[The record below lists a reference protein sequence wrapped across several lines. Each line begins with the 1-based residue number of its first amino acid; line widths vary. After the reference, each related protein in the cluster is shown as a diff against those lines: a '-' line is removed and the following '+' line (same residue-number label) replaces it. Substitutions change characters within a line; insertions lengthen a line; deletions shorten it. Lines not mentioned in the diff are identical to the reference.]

1 MAEMTMLEKI
11 TARLAGWGY
20 EVVEGD
26 TFALEFLIAKTENHI
41 RDFCNIEEIPESLEQ
56 SEIDVIC
63 ADFLG
68 EKALTGGLDLA
79 GITIESIASITEG
92 DASVS
97 YSGGSAFTLSKV
109 CEEKRRKF
117 EEDLMPFRA
126 MRW

>member
-11 TARLAGWGY
+11 AARLLGWGY
-20 EVVEGD
+20 EAVEAD
-26 TFALEFLIAKTENHI
+26 TFVLEFLISKTENHI
-41 RDFCNIEEIPESLEQ
+41 RDFCNIEDIPESLEQ

-68 EKALTGGLDLA
+68 EKALSGGLDLS

-109 CEEKRRKF
+109 CDAIKRKF